1 MPRKF
6 YDGQEVAVY
15 YASRRMSERFFGKVQ
30 GYANGLYAVKYL
42 AGSLRARGDYIFHCK
57 VHELYADAN
66 PMLEEGKS
74 EMQQMFNSLLSSFTS
89 NNRHYNYYNNDTQLV
104 WLSFALKRV
113 RDNAFNRTF
122 PTFDNVWRNSRV
134 W

>member
-42 AGSLRARGDYIFHCK
+42 AGSLRAR
-57 VHELYADAN
+57 
-66 PMLEEGKS
+66 
-74 EMQQMFNSLLSSFTS
+74 
-89 NNRHYNYYNNDTQLV
+89 
-104 WLSFALKRV
+104 
-113 RDNAFNRTF
+113 
-122 PTFDNVWRNSRV
+122 
-134 W
+134 